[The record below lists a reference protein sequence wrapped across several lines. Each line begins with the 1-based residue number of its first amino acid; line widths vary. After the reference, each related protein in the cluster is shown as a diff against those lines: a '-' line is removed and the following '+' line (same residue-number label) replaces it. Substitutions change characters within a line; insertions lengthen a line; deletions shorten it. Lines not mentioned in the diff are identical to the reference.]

1 MFSVQHSSIVLT
13 DPPDTFGK
21 PLNRVSSKPC
31 KRGIVLIV
39 TLLSA
44 PGLSS
49 SEAGWLLFVQAH
61 DTNTV
66 GVNSTKGKLHQNFS
80 PRNYS
85 GIAAKTT
92 LTWFCGI
99 ITNPFAFPFRPD
111 HFMHSKDSFWSQWY
125 CLFPLSAASL
135 TIWPSKQ
142 TMYIVAPLWNS
153 LLLYFAS
160 VRSSRS
166 HNVVRHFSKKFN
178 RALNLLLSGS
188 DP

>member
-1 MFSVQHSSIVLT
+1 MFSVQHWSIVWT
-13 DPPDTFGK
+13 DPP
-21 PLNRVSSKPC
+21 LILLASLNNRVSSTPC
-31 KRGIVLIV
+31 KRDIVLIV
-39 TLLSA
+39 TLLSV

-49 SEAGWLLFVQAH
+49 SEAGWPLFVQAH

-85 GIAAKTT
+85 GIAAKITPT
-92 LTWFCGI
+92 RFCGI

-142 TMYIVAPLWNS
+142 TICIYCGSIMKLS
-153 LLLYFAS
+153 FLLYFWLRQELKELQCLS
-160 VRSSRS
+160 VQC
-166 HNVVRHFSKKFN
+166 
-178 RALNLLLSGS
+178 
-188 DP
+188 

>member
-1 MFSVQHSSIVLT
+1 MFPFNIRSLCWPT
-13 DPPDTFGK
+13 PPDTFGK
-21 PLNRVSSKPC
+21 PLNRVSSTPC
-31 KRGIVLIV
+31 KRDIVLIV

-85 GIAAKTT
+85 GIAAKITPT
-92 LTWFCGI
+92 RFCGI
-99 ITNPFAFPFRPD
+99 ITSPFAFPFTIYRPD

-153 LLLYFAS
+153 ILLYFCLCQELKES
-160 VRSSRS
+160 QCSPS
-166 HNVVRHFSKKFN
+166 
-178 RALNLLLSGS
+178 L
-188 DP
+188 